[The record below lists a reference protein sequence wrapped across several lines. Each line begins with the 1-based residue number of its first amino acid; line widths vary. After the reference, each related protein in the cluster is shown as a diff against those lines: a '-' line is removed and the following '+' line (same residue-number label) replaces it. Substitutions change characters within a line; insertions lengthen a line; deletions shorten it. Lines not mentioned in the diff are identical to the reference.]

1 MNTLE
6 IRKNLIKTSKHY
18 NLPLQVQTTSIKIL
32 DKIYKNISLII
43 KDTKILKYVILVV
56 ASKCEDMHDFGMH
69 LDRETVA
76 QIIKYESLVHEM
88 IGFEYVY
95 KSAYTK
101 LYAVL
106 VIIQEKECL
115 EKSVKMEMNVEESV
129 NINSNIVN
137 VNIDKNVDDNIE
149 ENVNINSNI
158 VEKNVNVSGN
168 IVNTNNIIE
177 ENIKNKTQTLNKNQ
191 IEKMWING
199 CAFIEK
205 AICIFG
211 TEFSDVEIVIASLE
225 IPYKVFYKLNFEF
238 DVSNVE
244 KIRKMVR
251 EFNSEI

>member
-1 MNTLE
+1 
-6 IRKNLIKTSKHY
+6 
-18 NLPLQVQTTSIKIL
+18 
-32 DKIYKNISLII
+32 
-43 KDTKILKYVILVV
+43 
-56 ASKCEDMHDFGMH
+56 MHDFGMH

-129 NINSNIVN
+129 NVDIVEKKDVKIN
-137 VNIDKNVDDNIE
+137 KNVDDNIE

-158 VEKNVNVSGN
+158 VNVNIDKNVDDNNMNISGN
-168 IVNTNNIIE
+168 IVNINNTIE

-238 DVSNVE
+238 DVENVE

>member
-137 VNIDKNVDDNIE
+137 VNIDKNVDDN
-149 ENVNINSNI
+149 NMNI
-158 VEKNVNVSGN
+158 SGN
-168 IVNTNNIIE
+168 IVNINNTIE